1 MKKDDKGERKI
12 KMKISACIL
21 TKNEE
26 DNIGRCLDCIA
37 PYADEIIIVD
47 DCSNDNTLKILD
59 EYHHTMSVFHK
70 KLTRFDEQRNYA
82 AEKANNEWI
91 FVIAP
96 DEVAPVKLLTQLRGL
111 ANTSTYDAY
120 YFPIE
125 VEGMSEEENRER
137 NFPRFDIRLYR
148 KSKAKYHGWVHE
160 FVRVNGKV
168 GMVNQTIVNKS
179 VGDTRSKELI
189 AKYNELSRKEAEAT
203 QHNSRF
209 RMENLIYPIR
219 YFSNVYFGL
228 RCSILKSFIYTY
240 RYIKWGL
247 KRKC

>member
-1 MKKDDKGERKI
+1 
-12 KMKISACIL
+12 MKITACIL

-26 DNIGRCLDCIA
+26 ENIDRCLDSIF
-37 PYADEIIIVD
+37 PYVDEIIVVD

-59 EYHHTMSVFHK
+59 EYRKNMRVFRK

-125 VEGMSEEENRER
+125 GEGMSEEEKREH

-160 FVRVNGKV
+160 FVRVSGKV
-168 GMVNQTIVNKS
+168 GMVPQTIVNKS

-189 AKYNELSRKEAEAT
+189 AKYNELAKRETEAT

-228 RCSILKSFIYTY
+228 HCGILKSFIYTY

>member
-1 MKKDDKGERKI
+1 
-12 KMKISACIL
+12 MKISACIL

-26 DNIGRCLDCIA
+26 ENIGRCLDSISL
-37 PYADEIIIVD
+37 YVDEIIIVD
-47 DCSNDNTLKILD
+47 DCSEDSTLKILG
-59 EYHHTMSVFHK
+59 EYRQNMRVFYK

-96 DEVAPVKLLTQLRGL
+96 DEVAPVKLLMSLRLLG
-111 ANTSTYDAY
+111 NIRRYDAY

-125 VEGMSEEENRER
+125 GEGMSEEEKREH

-160 FVRVNGKV
+160 FVRVDGKV

-189 AKYNELSRKEAEAT
+189 AKYNELARKEAEAT

-209 RMENLIYPIR
+209 RMDKLINTIR
-219 YFSNVYFGL
+219 YFTNVYFGL
-228 RCSILKSFIYTY
+228 HCGILKSFIYTY

>member
-1 MKKDDKGERKI
+1 
-12 KMKISACIL
+12 MKITACVL

-26 DNIGRCLDCIA
+26 DNIGRCLA
-37 PYADEIIIVD
+37 SVFPYVDEIIVVD
-47 DCSNDNTLKILD
+47 DCSNDNTLRILD
-59 EYHHTMSVFHK
+59 EYHHNMSVFRK

-96 DEVAPVKLLTQLRGL
+96 DEVAPTELLTQLREL
-111 ANTSTYDAY
+111 TNTEKYNAY
-120 YFPIE
+120 SFIVE
-125 VEGMSEEENRER
+125 VEGMTEEERKWHNC
-137 NFPRFDIRLYR
+137 PRFDIRLYK
-148 KSKAKYHGWVHE
+148 KSKAEYHGWVHE
-160 FVRVNGKV
+160 FIRVNGKV
-168 GMVNQTIVNKS
+168 GVVPLTIVNKS
-179 VGDTRSKELI
+179 VGAVRSNELI
-189 AKYNELSRKEAEAT
+189 AKYDELAKREAEAT

-209 RMENLIYPIR
+209 RMDNLIYPIR

-228 RCSILKSFIYTY
+228 RCGILKSFIYVY